1 MDIAPP
7 SGVAGVADAL
17 RAIVAGVPPKD
28 GVGVFAGVYLTV
40 TEGILAHLQA
50 GDLFSD
56 PEATSE
62 LDVLFAAR
70 FLKAVA
76 AGDGAS
82 ACWRPLM
89 ELREHAGIHPLQFAL
104 AGINA
109 HVEHDLPLSVVDTC
123 RRLGTTPEALRGNY
137 EKINDVLAQ
146 VGQQVRVSLIGD
158 DLPAADPLLH
168 IIGSWSIDRARDA
181 AWGSTL
187 ALWELRENTPAYEA
201 LAGLLDHSVGVAC
214 RLLLTPLG

>member
-1 MDIAPP
+1 MLPT
-7 SGVAGVADAL
+7 SVAEVADAL
-17 RAIVAGVPPKD
+17 RAIVAGVPITD
-28 GVGVFAGVYLTV
+28 GIGVFAGVYLTV
-40 TEGILAHLQA
+40 TEGILDHLRT

-56 PEATSE
+56 PNATGD
-62 LDVLFAAR
+62 LDVAFAAR

-89 ELREHAGIHPLQFAL
+89 QLRGHADIHPLQFAL

-123 RRLGTTPEALRGNY
+123 RRLGTTPEALRGDY

-146 VGQQVRVSLIGD
+146 VEQQVRVSLLGD
-158 DLPAADPLLH
+158 DLPQADPLLH
-168 IIGSWSIDRARDA
+168 VIGSWSIDRARDV

-187 ALWELRENTPAYEA
+187 ALWELRESTLAYDA
-201 LAGLLDHSVGVAC
+201 LAGSLDDSVGVAC